1 MGWLLADRVVRQGVG
16 LLILIWLA
24 RYLGPAEFGL
34 FNYAVA
40 YVALIWSFT
49 DLGLSSIVVRNLVN
63 QPSEASAIVG
73 TTFSLRIVAVAT
85 SWLMAVTGI
94 PFLRPGEQ
102 LTSVLVIVIA
112 TGMTFQITDA
122 FAWWFEA
129 LVQSKYIVWARSAAF
144 LLSSTLRALLI
155 LAHAP
160 LVAFA
165 YANAAELA
173 LAAIGI
179 TIAFYLRQSTPFR
192 FRVSLQT
199 ARWLL
204 RDSWP
209 LIFSNL
215 AIVLYMRLDQVMLG
229 NMRGNTEVGIYSVV
243 VLIAEAAYV

>member
-1 MGWLLADRVVRQGVG
+1 
-16 LLILIWLA
+16 
-24 RYLGPAEFGL
+24 
-34 FNYAVA
+34 
-40 YVALIWSFT
+40 
-49 DLGLSSIVVRNLVN
+49 
-63 QPSEASAIVG
+63 
-73 TTFSLRIVAVAT
+73 FSLRILAVMVA
-85 SWLMAVTGI
+85 WLIAVTGI

-102 LTSVLVIVIA
+102 IASMLVIVIA
-112 TGMTFQITDA
+112 TGMTFQVTDA

-144 LLSSTLRALLI
+144 LLSSALRAILI
-155 LAHAP
+155 LTHAP

-179 TIAFYLRQSTPFR
+179 TIAFYARQTTSFR

-215 AIVLYMRLDQVMLG
+215 AIVIYMRLDQVMLG
-229 NMRGNTEVGIYSVV
+229 NMRGN
-243 VLIAEAAYV
+243 A